1 MLLNIFGSG
10 TFCPKNTLIINPIAL
25 QTNVSF
31 GDVSPGAKYL
41 YLNDGCVRTPKRHR
55 YFRDPPEPE
64 TPEPETPE
72 PESPVPLETLEPETL
87 EPTIRKI
94 IIPTLIKIL
103 LQTKACC

>member
-1 MLLNIFGSG
+1 MILG
-10 TFCPKNTLIINPIAL
+10 
-25 QTNVSF
+25 Q
-31 GDVSPGAKYL
+31 
-41 YLNDGCVRTPKRHR
+41 NDPFSTKWTKRHR
-55 YFRDPPEPE
+55 YFRDP
-64 TPEPETPE
+64 PEPETPE